1 MSGGDRAL
9 VHALATRG
17 LNAARGTGAAAI
29 IPHAIE
35 ILTVSDCWNGHY
47 PLNEA
52 AVFEGLR
59 LARQSGQA
67 NSECHL
73 LALLAMAAAVSG
85 HGDECQHYARAAE
98 KIARRHGVG
107 LVAAQANWA
116 LAMLDVVHA
125 RWAPAYQ
132 RLGQLFRAAPGVG
145 HPVVALA
152 ATAYFV
158 EAAVAVGRR
167 DRAQRVLDA
176 YEIWTRSA
184 NRPGLRGIAARCR
197 ALLAEGADAE
207 AHYREAL
214 KHHQSAD
221 RDFDRGYTELLYAR
235 HLRRGRQRSEARDRL
250 HSALEVFERLELDLW
265 TKRVRA
271 ELRAVG
277 ERGPSEE
284 PPAEQERLHASGL
297 TAQQVQ
303 IATLVA
309 EGATNREIAAR
320 MFVSTRTVDYHLRRI
335 FQSLGITSRAELIR
349 RFG

>member
-1 MSGGDRAL
+1 
-9 VHALATRG
+9 LATRG
-17 LNAARGTGAAAI
+17 LNAARGTGANAI
-29 IPHAIE
+29 IPHAVE
-35 ILTVSDCWNGHY
+35 ILTVADCWNGHY
-47 PLNEA
+47 PLNEPN
-52 AVFEGLR
+52 VFEGLR

-73 LALLAMAAAVSG
+73 LALLAMAAAVN
-85 HGDECQHYARAAE
+85 GDGDACQHYARPAE

-107 LVAAQANWA
+107 LVVAQVNWA

-132 RLGQLFRAAPGVG
+132 RLGPAVPGRARRRPSGRRARGHGVLRGGRRRRRAARSGAPG
-145 HPVVALA
+145 
-152 ATAYFV
+152 T
-158 EAAVAVGRR
+158 RR
-167 DRAQRVLDA
+167 VRDMDP
-176 YEIWTRSA
+176 SA

-214 KHHQSAD
+214 KYHQSAD
-221 RDFDRGYTELLYAR
+221 RDFERGYTELLYAR

-277 ERGPSEE
+277 ERGPAEE
-284 PPAEQERLHASGL
+284 PPAEHDRLHASGL